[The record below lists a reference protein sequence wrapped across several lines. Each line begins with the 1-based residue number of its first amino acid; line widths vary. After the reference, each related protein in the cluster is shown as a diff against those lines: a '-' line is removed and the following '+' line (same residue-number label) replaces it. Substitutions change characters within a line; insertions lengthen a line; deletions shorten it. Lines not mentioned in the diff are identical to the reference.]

1 MRITPSKKIYCFCAA
16 ILMALLSLGFA
27 APEQAQ
33 AKELAPLQQDSVTLE
48 AVHVDIWPEYDRPSI
63 LVIYHVTLSAQ
74 TRLPAELTFRIP
86 TSAGRPHAVA
96 MQDVNGLY
104 TLAYEIEVQGDWT
117 EITFTTPVP
126 DFRIEYYDPKL
137 TIENNHRSY
146 FFHWPGDYTVNN
158 LSLQVQQPMNASY
171 MTFSPALGSGR
182 AAQDGLTYYSY
193 LAGKV
198 NRSTEIE
205 LKIEYDKPDNRLTNE
220 DAFQQVQPSQPID
233 SSTPGRVT
241 FNDALPWVLGGLG
254 ILLIGAGFFWY
265 WQTGHAEAAT
275 PRPRHTHA
283 RRHAAPASAENSG
296 SVYCHQCGKRASP
309 GDVFCRTCGTK
320 LR

>member
-1 MRITPSKKIYCFCAA
+1 MKVTPSKKIFRCAVLLIA
-16 ILMALLSLGFA
+16 VLSLNLY
-27 APEQAQ
+27 APKWVQAQ
-33 AKELAPLQQDSVTLE
+33 DLAPAQQETVTIETIL
-48 AVHVDIWPEYDRPSI
+48 VDVWPEYDRPSI
-63 LVIYHVTLSAQ
+63 LVIYHVTLSSQ

-86 TSAGRPHAVA
+86 ASAGSPHAVA

-104 TLAYEIEVQGDWT
+104 TLAYETEAQGDWT
-117 EITFTTPVP
+117 EVTFTTPVP
-126 DFRIEYYDPKL
+126 DFRVEYYDPNL
-137 TIENNHRSY
+137 TLENNHRSY

-158 LSLQVQQPMNASY
+158 LSLQVQQPMNASN

-182 AAQDGLTYYSY
+182 AGQDGLTYYSY
-193 LAGKV
+193 LAGNV
-198 NRSTEIE
+198 NRGTEIE

-254 ILLIGAGFFWY
+254 IMLIAAGFFWY
-265 WQTGHAEAAT
+265 WQTGHAEESA
-275 PRPRHTHA
+275 PRARHGHA
-283 RRHAAPASAENSG
+283 RRQTAPASAEDSE